1 MENGYRSAI
10 AYADGGYVDSIGGG
24 ICQISTTLYNALL
37 ESELEVLTRSPHSM
51 TVTYVE
57 PGFDSAQSAGS
68 KDLCFENSTQY
79 PVYVEAWADGG
90 KLYTALW
97 GKDDRPANREVIYYN
112 NILSRVGPG
121 EPIITEDPNL
131 PAGEQKWDQ
140 DAYDAIKVELYKQ
153 VKIDGQVVETTLLH
167 TDRYKASPAK
177 IRVGTGAPL
186 EPAPEEGGDQGG
198 QEGQENQE
206 NPG

>member
-1 MENGYRSAI
+1 MELAVEEDRPKYTEEDLKKIDTILGSYTTEYYSANAGRSQNVENGARLVNGSILYPGDVLSVDEKLRPYTIENGYGLGG
-10 AYADGGYVDSIGGG
+10 AYVAGEVVDSIGGG

-68 KDLCFENSTQY
+68 KDLCFKNSTDY
-79 PVYVEAWADGG
+79 PVYVEAWASGG

-112 NILSRVGPG
+112 NILSRVGS
-121 EPIITEDPNL
+121 PNC
-131 PAGEQKWDQ
+131 
-140 DAYDAIKVELYKQ
+140 
-153 VKIDGQVVETTLLH
+153 
-167 TDRYKASPAK
+167 
-177 IRVGTGAPL
+177 
-186 EPAPEEGGDQGG
+186 
-198 QEGQENQE
+198 
-206 NPG
+206 